1 MDRPSNLYGS
11 TKRFNEITA
20 LAYHNIY
27 KLPRLVLTCGY
38 VSYLRSRMLNKSPCS
53 PSSSVGC
60 RFFTVYGPWGRP
72 DMAAFKFAD
81 KIESGLP
88 IKVYNGGKMMRVCEH
103 VGAALSWSNPV

>member
-1 MDRPSNLYGS
+1 MLGVAFLSPWWWRWGRRRGESVTTPRRSQLSHSPTHRQIPFAESDRVDKPSNLYGS

-27 KLPRLVLTCGY
+27 KLP
-38 VSYLRSRMLNKSPCS
+38 
-53 PSSSVGC
+53 SVGC

-81 KIESGLP
+81 KIEAGQT
-88 IKVYNGGKMMRVCEH
+88 IKV
-103 VGAALSWSNPV
+103 